1 MTYQRRLWSSRQR
14 WHAGAATALLAAVA
28 TMAGSIAASGA
39 PASASPNSNAPV
51 TTAAPVTT
59 TSVPAATTVP
69 AFAGDLNQIKAQAAR
84 WIAHRITA
92 LTNEIAVVKAR
103 TDLGPDGA
111 SLVAEMQADI
121 SGLQALGVTIAGDTT
136 VQKALQ
142 DSSLIFTE
150 FRVYY
155 LMLPVAA
162 DVVHVD
168 GVTNVDLPDIAK
180 AVAWIQ
186 SQENSSNQGVLAPLV
201 ANMQSQAQIA
211 SGATSGLS
219 AQLLGFT
226 PAEWDANHGLL
237 NGDVAQ
243 IVIADRAVGT
253 ADRDAQEASRYLRH
267 HHTSPTTTSTS
278 TTTLPTTTT
287 TLATTTTSTST
298 TTSTT
303 LPSTTTTTS
312 SRLPAIKAWAAKLI
326 AERVAALYEGIKKVQ
341 GDSFLGSDGTAL
353 VNEMQADIT
362 GLNAVGTKIA
372 GDVTVSEV
380 RADAALIY
388 GFRVYSLVLPVVRDV
403 TYVDWGDNVK
413 LPAVQKQITVVQGQ
427 ENTRT
432 QPFLAP
438 IVANMQ
444 LEVQTATSAT
454 NGLSAQLLS
463 YTAAE
468 WTANP
473 HLLGS
478 AQANIYITQKAISA
492 AGKDFTRAERYVR
505 SLHKHHRS

>member
-1 MTYQRRLWSSRQR
+1 
-14 WHAGAATALLAAVA
+14 
-28 TMAGSIAASGA
+28 MAGSIAASGA
-39 PASASPNSNAPV
+39 PASASPNSNSSVTTSAPV
-51 TTAAPVTT
+51 TTAPAPAV
-59 TSVPAATTVP
+59 TTVP

-92 LTNEIAVVKAR
+92 LTNEIAVVKGK
-103 TDLGPDGA
+103 TDLGTDGT

-121 SGLQALGVTIAGDTT
+121 SGLEALGVTIAGDTT

-162 DVVHVD
+162 DVIHVD
-168 GVTNVDLPDIAK
+168 GVTNVDLPNIAK

-186 SQENSSNQGVLAPLV
+186 SQENPSNQGVLAPLV

-211 SGATSGLS
+211 TGATSGLS

-237 NGDVAQ
+237 NGARAQ
-243 IVIADRAVGT
+243 LVIADRAVST
-253 ADRDAQEASRYLRH
+253 ADRDAQEAYRYLR

-278 TTTLPTTTT
+278 TSTTTT
-287 TLATTTTSTST
+287 TLPTTTTSTST

-326 AERVAALYEGIKKVQ
+326 AERVAALEAGIKKVQ

-362 GLNAVGTKIA
+362 GLNALGTKIA
-372 GDVTVSEV
+372 ADVTVSQV

-388 GFRVYSLVLPVVRDV
+388 QFRVYSLVLAVVRDV
-403 TYVDWGDNVK
+403 TYVDWADNVK
-413 LPAVQKQITVVQGQ
+413 LPAVQKQITGLQGR
-427 ENTRT
+427 ENSRT

-454 NGLSAQLLS
+454 NGLSAELLS

-478 AQANIYITQKAISA
+478 AQANIYITQKAIST
-492 AGKDFTRAERYVR
+492 AGKDFARAERYLR
-505 SLHKHHRS
+505 SLHKHHR